1 VRVRVVATG
10 STAGR
15 VRTIP
20 TISHV
25 PAAADGMTVVVRS
38 RTTTPCVRVVGL
50 GLHHSVA
57 ADMAVLVVGVVTAA
71 VRTATVVL
79 GFQLA
84 IATDG
89 PISVV
94 DFTITAA
101 MRGPAVDF
109 IPTAGAVCAVFQG
122 ADLLVRTT
130 ELRGGIIR
138 IPSATGRLVRRQ
150 WMKTATTPVVS
161 LVVDGAV
168 TASCVVVELAFKN
181 TVVGRIVRRRR
192 LDF

>member
-1 VRVRVVATG
+1 MSAGFLHDGFLAALMRVWVVVMDSA
-10 STAGR
+10 A
-15 VRTIP
+15 VRTVP

-50 GLHHSVA
+50 ELQHSVA
-57 ADMAVLVVGVVTAA
+57 ADMAVLVIGVVTTA

-101 MRGPAVDF
+101 MRGVPVHI
-109 IPTAGAVCAVFQG
+109 IPTASRV
-122 ADLLVRTT
+122 
-130 ELRGGIIR
+130 
-138 IPSATGRLVRRQ
+138 
-150 WMKTATTPVVS
+150 
-161 LVVDGAV
+161 
-168 TASCVVVELAFKN
+168 
-181 TVVGRIVRRRR
+181 
-192 LDF
+192 